1 MIQLIILLLLRV
13 WIKMARRQTLADPKN
28 RTWKYIL
35 LLQDGGA
42 YFGDTVWKLLTEII
56 THRWFHWKRG
66 DGWMD

>member
-1 MIQLIILLLLRV
+1 MIQLISQQLCRMQIN
-13 WIKMARRQTLADPKN
+13 MARAKSLADKEN
-28 RTWKYIL
+28 RHWKYIL